1 MSAQVAAHLR
11 HEAMVGG
18 VSNTVFNGVI
28 AWLLLKNGAPLA
40 WTGASSFVIDV
51 CATAF
56 LLPFIVALIVIPLQ
70 KGKLAKGKLAVID
83 LGGQSRVQQLV
94 DKMPDSTFAN
104 ALLFGLAGLCLIAPL
119 TLLAFNLVG
128 VVEVS
133 PLHYA
138 IFKGLWAG
146 LMAAVLVLP
155 MVLVA
160 LRSRNAAA
168 AA

>member
-94 DKMPDSTFAN
+94 EKMPDSTFAN

-119 TLLAFNLVG
+119 TLLAFNLLG

-160 LRSRNAAA
+160 LRPRNAAA
-168 AA
+168 IA

>member
-1 MSAQVAAHLR
+1 MSAQAAAHLR

-70 KGKLAKGKLAVID
+70 KGKLAKGKLVVID

-119 TLLAFNLVG
+119 TLLAFNLFG

-168 AA
+168 A